1 MNPSAVNVEVHY
13 RDADNTGDNIME
25 PFREATVNDVWKK
38 INDFM
43 GVEKEDVNVKTC
55 EGVLLPDD
63 GNIFLKDIIGNK
75 ETLRLDVSYAKADE
89 LLGGKKTEDRKFK
102 LELAEPDAATLN
114 WTRKLLIG
122 PETNFKTIEIQGT
135 DKLGLPIKGFF
146 KKEASFAILCD
157 IEKEGKDTEFKVK
170 RFNLQKK
177 GQVKIVKLESSP
189 DNGLMKTTDK
199 IFLDEEDITEEGVT
213 DKYYE
218 KNDRAKKTL
227 ADDHKEYELKTGRIR
242 ARGAPL
248 EAGLGGA
255 VEGAIG
261 GLGGLI

>member
-1 MNPSAVNVEVHY
+1 MNPGEVNVEVHY
-13 RDADNTGDNIME
+13 PNPDNTGEYIME
-25 PFREATVNDVWKK
+25 PFRGATAKDAWKK
-38 INDFM
+38 LTEDM
-43 GVEKEDVNVKTC
+43 GVREGDVDVKTC

-63 GNIFLKDIIGNK
+63 DNIFLKDIIGNK

-89 LLGGKKTEDRKFK
+89 PLGGKKTEDRKFK

-135 DKLGLPIKGFF
+135 NKLELPVTGFF
-146 KKEASFAILCD
+146 KKEASFAIVCD
-157 IEKEGKDTEFKVK
+157 IEGEGKDTEFKVK

-213 DKYYE
+213 NKYYG
-218 KNDRAKKTL
+218 KNDQAMKTL
-227 ADDHKEYELKTGRIR
+227 EDDHKEYELKTGRIR

-255 VEGAIG
+255 AEGAIG
-261 GLGGLI
+261 GLVGLI